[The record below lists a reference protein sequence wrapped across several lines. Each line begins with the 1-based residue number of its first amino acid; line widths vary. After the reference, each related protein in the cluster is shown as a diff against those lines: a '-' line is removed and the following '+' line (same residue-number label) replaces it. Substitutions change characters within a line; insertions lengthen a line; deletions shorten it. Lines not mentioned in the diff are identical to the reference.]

1 MDIATV
7 HLPVDTDSV
16 PFARGLCRRALVDRL
31 DSGQGLD
38 GRHRV
43 TLEERPA
50 PRPPV
55 RLVGSV

>member
-31 DSGQGLD
+31 DVGHEPD
-38 GRHRV
+38 GRRRV
-43 TLEERPA
+43 TLEKHLA
-50 PRPPV
+50 PRPPL
-55 RLVGSV
+55 RLVDSV